1 MAEYF
6 EAIKRGDI
14 NTIKQITEQEPDIV
28 NQTDE
33 YFDTPLLLA
42 AYKGKVDITKY
53 LVENGANIH
62 YHNGSDG
69 NTALHNAALGDNIKN
84 ALEIIIYLV
93 SQGAGLNEP
102 GEMSLRS
109 PLDYI
114 NEELFYNTPEM
125 NTFNSIDDIK
135 RFYHE
140 MVIQKWKTGVWKIK
154 RNNRVLKNNRFL
166 VKNIQLPSDVSKRN
180 FPPNVLEKIA
190 RLTVFGK
197 ISKLN
202 SVNRDITFL
211 LKK

>member
-6 EAIKRGDI
+6 EAIKRGDL

-53 LVENGANIH
+53 LVENGADIH

-93 SQGAGLNEP
+93 SRGAGLNEP

-109 PLDYI
+109 PLDYV
-114 NEELFYNTPEM
+114 NEELFYNTPQM
-125 NTFNSIDDIK
+125 NSFNSIDDIK
-135 RFYHE
+135 RFYHHE
-140 MVIQKWKTGVWKIK
+140 MVFKKWKTGVWKVK
-154 RNNRVLKNNRFL
+154 KNNRIINDNR
-166 VKNIQLPSDVSKRN
+166 VVTRNIQLPDGYKL
-180 FPPNVLEKIA
+180 PLNVAEKIA

-197 ISKLN
+197 ISKLS
-202 SVNRDITFL
+202 SVNKDIKFL
-211 LKK
+211 SK

>member
-6 EAIKRGDI
+6 EAIKRGDL
-14 NTIKQITEQEPDIV
+14 NTIKQITEQDPDIV

-53 LVENGANIH
+53 LVENGADIH

-109 PLDYI
+109 PLNYI
-114 NEELFYNTPEM
+114 NEELFYNTPQM
-125 NTFNSIDDIK
+125 NSFNSIDDIK
-135 RFYHE
+135 RFYRE
-140 MVIQKWKTGVWKIK
+140 IMVFKKWKTGVWKVK
-154 RNNRVLKNNRFL
+154 KNNRIINDNR
-166 VKNIQLPSDVSKRN
+166 VVTRSIQLPDGYKL
-180 FPPNVLEKIA
+180 PLNVAEKIA

-197 ISKLN
+197 ISKLS
-202 SVNRDITFL
+202 SVNKDIKFL
-211 LKK
+211 SKK